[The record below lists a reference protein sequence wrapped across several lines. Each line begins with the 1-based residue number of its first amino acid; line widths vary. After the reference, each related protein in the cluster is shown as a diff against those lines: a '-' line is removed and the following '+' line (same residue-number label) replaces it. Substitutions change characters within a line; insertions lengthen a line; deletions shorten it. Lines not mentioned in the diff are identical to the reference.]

1 MNHSYSRF
9 ATAAYGVSMIE
20 SAEVAQVYNKKLL
33 ITIPNIKW
41 ASQTYRER
49 KISMYTLGKDVTKK
63 DESKDIVYMT
73 PVGGDFD
80 LLGHFIAVD
89 HRHKTVVLAIRGTY
103 SASGLFIDASGYT
116 MPFCGGVAHQGRKTT

>member
-1 MNHSYSRF
+1 MNHNYCRF
-9 ATAAYGVSMIE
+9 STAAYGVAMID
-20 SAEVAQVYNKKLL
+20 SAEVAQVYNKKL

-41 ASQTYRER
+41 ASQTYRKR
-49 KISMYTLGKDVTKK
+49 RISMYTLGKDVTKK
-63 DESKDIVYMT
+63 GASNDIVYMT

-103 SASGLFIDASGYT
+103 SASGLFIDAAAYT
-116 MPFCGGVAHQGRKTT
+116 TPFCSGVAHQGRKTT